1 MNTLGGLSETF
12 PWTLSRRTHEGEY
25 IQWQH
30 GMVPFFGGR
39 SIQWSAWCPEP
50 TPEEMR
56 DWPKQ
61 VVKTVQEYFPEAKKL
76 LNVVNADEIDKGR
89 ETAPPG
95 GRPIYGVMQKQLTK
109 LLQEEQRRVPIYVC
123 ITMRSDFFG
132 ACSTF
137 FGLPEAINDGQY
149 LVPRMTREERKE
161 AITGPMRVAGASL
174 SNRLV
179 QRLLNDLGDAT
190 ADQLPTMQ
198 HALMRTFEHWRSEGT
213 SGRPM
218 DVEDY
223 EAVGT
228 IEHALDDHAESVYGD
243 LDEDGR
249 RIA

>member
-1 MNTLGGLSETF
+1 LVNLL
-12 PWTLSRRTHEGEY
+12 L
-25 IQWQH
+25 
-30 GMVPFFGGR
+30 
-39 SIQWSAWCPEP
+39 
-50 TPEEMR
+50 
-56 DWPKQ
+56 
-61 VVKTVQEYFPEAKKL
+61 EA
-76 LNVVNADEIDKGR
+76 IH
-89 ETAPPG
+89 
-95 GRPIYGVMQKQLTK
+95 
-109 LLQEEQRRVPIYVC
+109 QRRVPIYVC